1 MSTSS
6 AGGIALVAIFL
17 NWRGAGP
24 RLMTTFSV
32 LLGLTFLVGTFLG
45 GWHALFEWDLAPGPD
60 TCAAVGVSEITG
72 NLSDLLGKPLAI
84 PSCKD
89 AMWRLPDASWGLSM
103 AGWNS
108 IVSTDPDRAELLFRL
123 AAANARHG
131 ERTGAA
137 MTLSS
142 NRRQEML
149 RVDHAGE
156 YGAVA
161 IYRGQLA
168 VFERQQG
175 RERITGQL
183 KEMAAQEQEHL
194 DAFDKLLNAG
204 SVRPTA
210 LSPVWNAA
218 GFALGAATALLG
230 EKAAHACTEAVE
242 TVIEEHYGDQ
252 ITELEA
258 VGRNRAGGDDDEI
271 PQRGSGA
278 QGTRDKRGRG

>member
-1 MSTSS
+1 MS
-6 AGGIALVAIFL
+6 
-17 NWRGAGP
+17 
-24 RLMTTFSV
+24 
-32 LLGLTFLVGTFLG
+32 LT
-45 GWHALFEWDLAPGPD
+45 P
-60 TCAAVGVSEITG
+60 
-72 NLSDLLGKPLAI
+72 
-84 PSCKD
+84 
-89 AMWRLPDASWGLSM
+89 
-103 AGWNS
+103 
-108 IVSTDPDRAELLFRL
+108 
-123 AAANARHG
+123 
-131 ERTGAA
+131 
-137 MTLSS
+137 

-168 VFERQQG
+168 VFERQPG

-183 KEMAAQEQEHL
+183 KEMAGQEQEHL

-258 VGRNRAGGDDDEI
+258 AGETELAARMTKFRDEEVAHKELAAAEGAAQAPAYPVLSALIRFGCRAAIRISEKI
-271 PQRGSGA
+271 
-278 QGTRDKRGRG
+278 

>member
-1 MSTSS
+1 
-6 AGGIALVAIFL
+6 
-17 NWRGAGP
+17 
-24 RLMTTFSV
+24 
-32 LLGLTFLVGTFLG
+32 
-45 GWHALFEWDLAPGPD
+45 
-60 TCAAVGVSEITG
+60 
-72 NLSDLLGKPLAI
+72 
-84 PSCKD
+84 
-89 AMWRLPDASWGLSM
+89 
-103 AGWNS
+103 
-108 IVSTDPDRAELLFRL
+108 
-123 AAANARHG
+123 
-131 ERTGAA
+131 

-142 NRRQEML
+142 DRRAQIL

-168 VFERQQG
+168 VFQRQHG

-183 KEMAAQEQEHL
+183 QEMAGQEQQHL

-204 SVRPTA
+204 NVRPTA

-252 ITELEA
+252 AAELEA
-258 VGRNRAGGDDDEI
+258 AGERELAARVTKFREEELAHKDLAAAE
-271 PQRGSGA
+271 GA
-278 QGTRDKRGRG
+278 AQAPAYPLLSALIRTGCRLAIRISEKI